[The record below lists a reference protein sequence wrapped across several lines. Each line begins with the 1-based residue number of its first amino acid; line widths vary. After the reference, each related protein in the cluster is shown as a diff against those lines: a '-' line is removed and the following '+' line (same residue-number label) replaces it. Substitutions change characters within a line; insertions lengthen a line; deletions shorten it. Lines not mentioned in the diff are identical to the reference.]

1 MRVDMRL
8 HPAVWAAIAA
18 GCLAAAP
25 ALAQRN
31 CPSAEDAVVVLR
43 TDGPTPFRLPV
54 RNAEA
59 SVVTVF
65 QFPLGGQ
72 LMPAGTGQLDYVF
85 APDRTFGGRTI
96 LQFRVSPQPGC
107 GGTLL
112 GKVTLSGSRATQS
125 VDFGGPIGAAP
136 EVCGSDAFVVSVLA
150 CAGIGFAWFAR
161 RRAHRRSKKRETTT
175 G

>member
-1 MRVDMRL
+1 MRVDVRM
-8 HPAVWAAIAA
+8 HMAGCAAIAA
-18 GCLAAAP
+18 GCLASAP

-31 CPSAEDAVVVLR
+31 CPSVEDAVVVLR
-43 TDGPTPFRLPV
+43 STGPTTFRLPV
-54 RNAEA
+54 RNAEN

-72 LMPAGTGQLDYVF
+72 LTPDGGGQLDYVF
-85 APDRTFGGRTI
+85 APGRTFGGRTI

-112 GKVTLSGSRATQS
+112 GRVTLTGSRATQS
-125 VDFGGPIGAAP
+125 VHPGGPIGAAP
-136 EVCGSDAFVVSVLA
+136 QVCGSDAFVVSVLA

-161 RRAHRRSKKRETTT
+161 RRAHRRSKRRETTT

>member
-18 GCLAAAP
+18 GCLASAP

-31 CPSAEDAVVVLR
+31 CPSVEDSVVLMR
-43 TDGPTPFRLPV
+43 SNGPTTFQLPV
-54 RNAEA
+54 QNAQD

-72 LMPAGTGQLDYVF
+72 LTPAGTGQLDYVF
-85 APDRTFGGRTI
+85 APDRTFAGRTI
-96 LQFRVSPQPGC
+96 LQFRVSAQPGC
-107 GGTLL
+107 GGVLL
-112 GKVTLSGSRATQS
+112 GKVTLTGSRATQS
-125 VDFGGPIGAAP
+125 VHPGRPIGAAP
-136 EVCGSDAFVVSVLA
+136 QVCGSDAFVVSVLA

-161 RRAHRRSKKRETTT
+161 RRAHRRSKRHEPKI